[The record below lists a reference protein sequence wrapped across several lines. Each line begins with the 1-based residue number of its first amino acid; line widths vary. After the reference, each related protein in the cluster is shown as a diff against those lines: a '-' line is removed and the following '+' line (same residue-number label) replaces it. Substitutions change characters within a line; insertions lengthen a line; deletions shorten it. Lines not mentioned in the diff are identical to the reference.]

1 MKKLQI
7 YSFFILPF
15 RFSKE
20 IANCFGKEN
29 NQKDFVSFLLFNT
42 ALLLNKSLDVKF
54 YESMSFNL
62 INVLYL
68 YEYIFIESNSGKAI
82 QIVVVK
88 IITILFNHMVQIQE
102 SNKLVSNLNPLKN
115 L

>member
-42 ALLLNKSLDVKF
+42 ALLLNKSLMKKESFFDIYVKAM
-54 YESMSFNL
+54 YEGLYIGSLKHSNNEILYPFSTQYSFILSTIKNFLESSTFTL
-62 INVLYL
+62 I
-68 YEYIFIESNSGKAI
+68 SGVEK
-82 QIVVVK
+82 
-88 IITILFNHMVQIQE
+88 
-102 SNKLVSNLNPLKN
+102 
-115 L
+115 

>member
-42 ALLLNKSLDVKF
+42 ALLLNKSLMKNF
-54 YESMSFNL
+54 MNFNL